1 MFVDKNKISAFYN
14 KLDRSFF
21 MEDNK
26 KFARIDAPFSI
37 GYGQTI
43 SQPSLVL
50 YMTLLLELEEES
62 KVLEIGTGSGYQ
74 SALLAEFSKELYTV
88 EVIEPLYL
96 KAKERLK
103 KLGYKNISYK
113 IGNGSLGWIEEAPFD
128 RIMVTA
134 AATTMPNA
142 LIEQLAPNGRMVIP
156 VGEFWQRLIVVTK
169 DEDGNVEYID
179 DIAVRFVRLV

>member
-1 MFVDKNKISAFYN
+1 MFVERNKIVEFYN

-21 MEDNK
+21 MENNK
-26 KFARIDAPFSI
+26 KFARIDAPFPI

-50 YMTLLLELEEES
+50 YMTLLLGLEKDS

-88 EVIEPLYL
+88 EIIEPLYL

-103 KLGYKNISYK
+103 KLGYKNIRYK
-113 IGNGSLGWIEEAPFD
+113 IGNGSSGWIEEAPFD

-134 AATTMPNA
+134 AAVTMPNA
-142 LIEQLAPNGRMVIP
+142 LIEQLAPNGKMVVP
-156 VGEFWQRLIVVTK
+156 VGEFWQKLIVATK
-169 DEDGNVEYID
+169 DKDGNVQFVD